1 MCNIY
6 ITTKQPCYNCG
17 SEGKTLYNTLHDRLF
32 GVKGSWDLLECT
44 NQACGLVWLDPMPRP
59 DELPKLYENYYTHTP
74 PKLAQASLVKQYFT
88 EGCHAYLQEKYQT
101 PHAVNRMGRLLKPLI
116 KLNPAWKANLDFS
129 LFYLPTRPSGKLL
142 EVGCG
147 SGQMLKNMRD
157 LGWNVTGI
165 DFDPQCQSLTEETGI
180 PVYQGDLLEQNLPAN
195 SFDVI
200 VMSHVIEHL
209 PNPIAS
215 LQECLRLLRPEGRL
229 IAITPNT
236 KGYIHRYM
244 KQASLHLDPPRHL
257 HLFTANALQQIA
269 HKAGFKQ
276 AHCFSTIRDF
286 TGLWW
291 ASSQIAK
298 HGNYQMGRSAPLMNK
313 LFLSFLAV
321 MFGYAHQFGW
331 GEGDELVLDARK

>member
-1 MCNIY
+1 MCNVY
-6 ITTKQPCYNCG
+6 MTTQQPCYNCG
-17 SEGKTLYNTLHDRLF
+17 GEGKTLYHTMNDRLF
-32 GVKGSWDLLECT
+32 GVQGSWDLLECT
-44 NQACGLVWLDPMPRP
+44 NQACGLVWLNPMPSL
-59 DELPKLYENYYTHTP
+59 DELPKLYENYYTHKP
-74 PKLAQASLVKQYFT
+74 PKQTKTSLVKQYFI
-88 EGCHAYLQEKYQT
+88 EGCNAYLQEKYQT
-101 PHAVNRMGRLLKPLI
+101 PHPVTRMGQLLKYLI

-129 LFYLPTRPSGKLL
+129 LFYLPTLPGRKLL

-147 SGQMLKNMRD
+147 SGQMLKSMRD
-157 LGWNVTGI
+157 LGWDVAGV
-165 DFDPQCQSLTEETGI
+165 DFDPHCQAITQETGI
-180 PVYQGDLLEQNLPAN
+180 PVYQGDLLEQNLPPN

-209 PNPIAS
+209 PNPIET

-236 KGYIHRYM
+236 KGYIHHHM

-257 HLFTANALQQIA
+257 HLFTASALQQIA

-276 AHCFSTIRDF
+276 AGCFSTIRDF

-291 ASSQIAK
+291 ASAQIAK
-298 HGNYQMGRSAPLMNK
+298 QGNYQMGHSAPLVNK

-321 MFGYAHQFGW
+321 IFGYAHQLGW